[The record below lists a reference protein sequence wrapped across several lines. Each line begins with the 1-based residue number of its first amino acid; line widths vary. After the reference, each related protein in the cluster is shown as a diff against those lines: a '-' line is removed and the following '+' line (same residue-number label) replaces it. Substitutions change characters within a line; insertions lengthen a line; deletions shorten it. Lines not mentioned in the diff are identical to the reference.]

1 MPKNIRLYYVGA
13 RGINFGDSIN
23 PVLFE
28 RIFGVCVSI
37 L

>member
-1 MPKNIRLYYVGA
+1 MPKNIRLYYVGT

-28 RIFGVCVSI
+28 GFLESA
-37 L
+37 